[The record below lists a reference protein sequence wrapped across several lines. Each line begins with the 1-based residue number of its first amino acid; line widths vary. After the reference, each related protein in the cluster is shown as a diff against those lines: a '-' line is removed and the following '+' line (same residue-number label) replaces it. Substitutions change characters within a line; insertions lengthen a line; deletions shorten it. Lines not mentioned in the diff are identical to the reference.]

1 MNIGPTG
8 IAGENAALEMF
19 VKNGYELVVRNYQT
33 RYGEIDLIV
42 RNDRYIVFVEVK
54 TRTKASRGSGYYA
67 VNPSKK
73 QKIIRTMLL
82 YLRENGMSLQPRFD
96 VVDILGHWLIV
107 DAKEQ
112 FAVDRM
118 HWFKNAITADD
129 YGEYI

>member
-8 IAGENAALEMF
+8 IAGENAALKMYLN
-19 VKNGYELVVRNYQT
+19 NGFELVARNYQT
-33 RYGEIDLIV
+33 QYGEIDLIV
-42 RNDRYIVFVEVK
+42 RNDRYVVFAEIK

-73 QKIIRTMLL
+73 RKIIRTALL

-96 VVDILGHWLIV
+96 VVDVLGHWLIV
-107 DAKEQ
+107 DEKEQ
-112 FAVDRM
+112 FAVDRIR
-118 HWFKNAITADD
+118 WFKNAITAED